1 MNRKVILAVAF
12 FIFLL
17 GFSFFVYAA
26 GSSTTPQTTKTANS
40 SDRANNTIDKRGDC
54 ESFSMRKERIK
65 CRLQNKS
72 DDDNVDYDR
81 RVPEACRTLRNPT
94 ACIAIYKNVQN
105 RGCYKLDSREKDSCF
120 KRTVNIT
127 KANLTDLPNQERKQ
141 KSREY
146 LVLLL
151 YELQER
157 IEKAQEDGSINT
169 DKAAEIID
177 LIEEI
182 KQDILGD
189 KRRAEI
195 VLKLNELKQKI
206 REVRK

>member
-1 MNRKVILAVAF
+1 MKRGLIFTAF
-12 FIFLL
+12 FILL
-17 GFSFFVYAA
+17 VLTVFVYAA
-26 GSSTTPQTTKTANS
+26 GSSTIPQANSSRMDKVNKTDKTTKT
-40 SDRANNTIDKRGDC
+40 DC

-65 CRLQNKS
+65 CRLQNRS
-72 DDDNVDYDR
+72 EYEEDVDYNV

-94 ACIAIYKNVQN
+94 ACIAIYKNVQS
-105 RGCYKLDSREKDSCF
+105 RGCYKLDSEEKDSCL
-120 KRTVNIT
+120 KRAVNIT
-127 KANLTDLPNQERKQ
+127 RARLSELPNQERVQ

-157 IEKAQEDGSINT
+157 IEKGQEDGSINT

-177 LIEEI
+177 LIDEI
-182 KQDILGD
+182 KQDILNE

-195 VLKLNELKQKI
+195 LPKLNDLKQKI
-206 REVRK
+206 REIRN